1 MESEKINILI
11 SENQIKERI
20 KELGSEI
27 TKDYQNKNLY
37 ILSLLRGSFIFTADL
52 VRNITVPVKIGFM
65 TT

>member
-52 VRNITVPVKIGFM
+52 VRNITVHVKIGFM